1 MWARNRALTF
11 ENFMLHM
18 HFILH
23 ITFTFSQHWREGISK
38 AKEQLTESAKEMST
52 FFEEQR
58 KEEEKRREKRTKMG
72 KHEQKKN

>member
-1 MWARNRALTF
+1 
-11 ENFMLHM
+11 MLHM

-23 ITFTFSQHWREGISK
+23 ITFTFFQHWREGISK